1 MTNPGVPSGTDSGRR
16 ALLRGIGAT
25 LIAGALPA
33 RAQPAPPRVC
43 WLSPSRASEGS
54 PFLEELRAG
63 LRDLGYAEGR
73 NIVIEPYWGEDS
85 APRVEKMIAEV
96 IASKPALIVS
106 QGGVGPLLSRLNST
120 PVVFGYSGDPV
131 AAGMVQ
137 SLSRPGGHMTGI
149 SYMALELVGKRIE
162 LLREVLP
169 SARRVACVSSP
180 QHPGD
185 DSERRASQEAASKL
199 GIGLEY
205 FALSGSSGLDAVL
218 PAVEKARVQA
228 AVMFPTQNVINA
240 SGRIAAWSVK
250 ARVPMISGWA
260 QFADRGNFMSYGP
273 NLRTTSWRL

>member
-1 MTNPGVPSGTDSGRR
+1 
-16 ALLRGIGAT
+16 
-25 LIAGALPA
+25 
-33 RAQPAPPRVC
+33 
-43 WLSPSRASEGS
+43 
-54 PFLEELRAG
+54 
-63 LRDLGYAEGR
+63 
-73 NIVIEPYWGEDS
+73 
-85 APRVEKMIAEV
+85 MIAEV

-273 NLRTTSWRL
+273 NLRTTSRRLAFFVDRVLKGTKPAELPVELPTQVELVINARTARALGIVVPPGVLLRADRVIE